1 MNEKTI
7 NTHRLMR
14 IAAIYSVVTAF
25 ILIAIKFYAWF
36 MTDSV
41 SVLSSLID
49 SISDI
54 TISAIN
60 LFAINYALTP
70 PDDDHRFGHNSA
82 EDIAALFQSAFIFGS
97 YLFITLSAIN
107 KFYNPTEID
116 SSNIGMIVMLISIV
130 LTISLVSFQK
140 YVVSKTGSTAIE
152 ADSMHYLG
160 DIVANLAV
168 ILALYAST
176 NLGWKYADPI
186 FAICI
191 SIYMF
196 IGSYKIGKI
205 ALDKLMDKEMPEKE
219 IKKLH
224 DIITNHEGSM
234 GYHNLKTRYS
244 GVKAFIQLHLDL
256 QHNLSLLDAHTITDK
271 LEHKIRAEFPESEV
285 IIHQDPFDEASG
297 EHIDH

>member
-1 MNEKTI
+1 MNKTT
-7 NTHRLMR
+7 NKHAKLMR
-14 IAAIYSVVTAF
+14 IAAIYSVATAF
-25 ILIAIKFYAWF
+25 VLIAIKFYAWF
-36 MTDSV
+36 ITDSV

-60 LFAINYALTP
+60 LVAISYALTP

-82 EDIAALFQSAFIFGS
+82 EDIATLFQSAFIFGS

-107 KFYNPTEID
+107 KFYNHTPLD
-116 SSNIGMIVMLISIV
+116 SSQVGIIVMFISMT
-130 LTISLVSFQK
+130 LTMMLVGFQR
-140 YVVSKTGSTAIE
+140 YVVSKTGSTAIK
-152 ADSMHYLG
+152 ADSMHYFG
-160 DIVANLAV
+160 DIIANLAV

-176 NLGWKYADPI
+176 TLGWKYADPI

-196 IGSYKIGKI
+196 IGSYKIAKI
-205 ALDKLMDKEMPEKE
+205 ALDKLMDKEMPDEE
-219 IKKLH
+219 IKKL
-224 DIITNHEGSM
+224 DNIITNHEGTM

-244 GVKAFIQLHLDL
+244 GVKAFIQLHLDI
-256 QHNLSLLDAHTITDK
+256 NYKLSLLDAHTITDK

-285 IIHQDPFDEASG
+285 IIHQDPYDLETG